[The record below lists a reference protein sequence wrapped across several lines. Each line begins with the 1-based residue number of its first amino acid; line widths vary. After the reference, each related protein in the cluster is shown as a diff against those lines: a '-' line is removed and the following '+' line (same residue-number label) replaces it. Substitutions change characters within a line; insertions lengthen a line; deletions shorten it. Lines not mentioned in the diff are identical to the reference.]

1 MFGYIIINKA
11 ELRFREFDVYHSYY
25 CGLCRRLRER
35 FGLRGQ
41 ISLSYDMTFLIL
53 LLTGLYEPKTEI
65 RTCKCA
71 AHPLEK
77 HTARVNPFTDYA
89 ADMNV
94 ILSYYKC
101 LDDWADERR
110 ITRLAYGRLLK
121 KPCREMEKEYGDKL
135 SRISGLLEEISRKE
149 TEQEQNLDEMAGR
162 FGGVMEE
169 IFAWR
174 PDEWEASLRKIG
186 FYLGKFIYLMD
197 AYEDLEEDQKKG
209 AYNPFLPLKGEET
222 FEENSRN
229 ILTMMMAECSR
240 EFEKLPILE
249 DVEILRNILYS
260 GVWCRFEAVRKRRQ
274 EKKVGSHG

>member
-121 KPCREMEKEYGDKL
+121 KPCREMEKEYGNKL
-135 SRISGLLEEISRKE
+135 SRISDLLEEISRKE

-209 AYNPFLPLKGEET
+209 AYNPFLPLKAEET